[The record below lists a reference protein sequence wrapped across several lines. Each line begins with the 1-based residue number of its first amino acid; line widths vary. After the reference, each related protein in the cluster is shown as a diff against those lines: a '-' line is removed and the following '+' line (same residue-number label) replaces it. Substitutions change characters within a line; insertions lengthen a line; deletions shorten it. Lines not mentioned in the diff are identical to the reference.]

1 MLLWWLLIEES
12 MMKVKFIA
20 SVDKN
25 FAVGNDGKLLFRIR
39 EDMKLF
45 REMTMGNI
53 VIMGRKTYEEIGKPL
68 EGRLNVVLSRED
80 ISIEGVHVFK
90 SMEMLKAFCESSE
103 NRQKDVFVIGG
114 AEMWELFRRY
124 VSQIHL
130 TKVPDDCHEYDTVF
144 PYDLLTAFT
153 LVHRNQ
159 IGFYEKNYQPI
170 VHEVYDRLGD
180 VVVMNR
186 KSEELLVARFV
197 DVLEYVGKNPPAI
210 LGDDTVKIVANDR
223 IAVRTDLRV
232 YELPLGTL
240 VSVDVVPSMFMNN
253 GLMIAGWD
261 IVDDDFIVYM
271 TLIGKKSLSLKRGD
285 IIADVNFYSRHPLM
299 YAP

>member
-1 MLLWWLLIEES
+1 
-12 MMKVKFIA
+12 MKVKFIA

-39 EDMKLF
+39 EDMNLF

-68 EGRLNVVLSRED
+68 EGRLNIVLSRDD

-114 AEMWELFRRY
+114 AEMWNLFRRY

>member
-1 MLLWWLLIEES
+1 MW
-12 MMKVKFIA
+12 VKFIA

-25 FAVGNDGKLLFRIR
+25 FAVGNDGKLLFIIR

-68 EGRLNVVLSRED
+68 EGRLNIVLSRED

-90 SMEMLKAFCESSE
+90 SIEMLKAFCGSSE

-114 AEMWELFRRY
+114 AEMWNLFRRY
-124 VSQIHL
+124 VTQIHL
-130 TKVPDDCHEYDTVF
+130 TKVPDDSPEYDTVF
-144 PYDLLTAFT
+144 PYDLLSAFT

-159 IGFYEKNYQPI
+159 IGFYEKNHQPI
-170 VHEVYDRLGD
+170 VHEIYDRQKD
-180 VVVMNR
+180 VMMMNR
-186 KSEELLVARFV
+186 KTEELLVVRFV
-197 DVLEYVGKNPPAI
+197 DVLEYVDGRTQDDSGCDVI
-210 LGDDTVKIVANDR
+210 LMPNDR
-223 IAVRTDLRV
+223 VAVKTDLRV

-240 VSVDVVPSMFMNN
+240 VSVNVVPSMFMDN
-253 GLMIAGWD
+253 GLMIARWD
-261 IVDDDFIVYM
+261 IVDDFFIIYM
-271 TLIGKKSLSLKRGD
+271 VVVGELNVTLKRGD

>member
-1 MLLWWLLIEES
+1 MR
-12 MMKVKFIA
+12 VKFIA

-68 EGRLNVVLSRED
+68 EGRLNIVLSRED
-80 ISIEGVHVFK
+80 ISIEGVHVFT
-90 SMEMLKAFCESSE
+90 SMEMLKAFCESST

-114 AEMWELFRRY
+114 AEMWNLFRRY

-130 TKVPDDCHEYDTVF
+130 TKVPDDSEEYDTVF
-144 PYDLLTAFT
+144 PYDLLNAFT

-170 VHEVYDRLGD
+170 VHEVYDRMGD

-197 DVLEYVGKNPPAI
+197 DVLEHVGGS
-210 LGDDTVKIVANDR
+210 GDDIKTYRENDMLLMTNDR
-223 IAVRTDLRV
+223 IAVKTDLRV

-240 VSVDVVPSMFMNN
+240 VSVNVVPSLFMDN

-261 IVDDDFIVYM
+261 IVDDDFIVYL
-271 TLIGKKSLSLKRGD
+271 TLTGKKPISLKRGD
-285 IIADVNFYSRHPLM
+285 IIADINFYSRHPLM

>member
-1 MLLWWLLIEES
+1 

-53 VIMGRKTYEEIGKPL
+53 VIMGRKTCEEIGKPL
-68 EGRLNVVLSRED
+68 EGRLNIVLSRDD

-114 AEMWELFRRY
+114 AEMWNLFRRY

-144 PYDLLTAFT
+144 PYGLLTAFT

-159 IGFYEKNYQPI
+159 IGFYEKNSQPI

-223 IAVRTDLRV
+223 IAVKTDLRV

>member
-1 MLLWWLLIEES
+1 

-25 FAVGNDGKLLFRIR
+25 FAVGNDDKLLFRIR

-68 EGRLNVVLSRED
+68 EGRLNIVLSRDD

-103 NRQKDVFVIGG
+103 NCQKDVFVIGG
-114 AEMWELFRRY
+114 AEMWNLFRRY

-144 PYDLLTAFT
+144 PYDLLNAFT

>member
-1 MLLWWLLIEES
+1 
-12 MMKVKFIA
+12 MKVKFMA

-45 REMTMGNI
+45 REMTIGNI

-68 EGRLNVVLSRED
+68 EGRLNIVLSRED

-103 NRQKDVFVIGG
+103 NRQKDAFVIGG
-114 AEMWELFRRY
+114 AEMWNLFRRY

-130 TKVPDDCHEYDTVF
+130 TKVPDDSDEYDTVF
-144 PYDLLTAFT
+144 PYDLLNAFT

-159 IGFYEKNYQPI
+159 IGFYEKNCQPI
-170 VHEVYDRLGD
+170 VHEVYDRQQD

-197 DVLEYVGKNPPAI
+197 GVLEYVDGRTPDDSECDVI
-210 LGDDTVKIVANDR
+210 LMPNDR
-223 IAVRTDLRV
+223 VAVKTDLRV

-253 GLMIAGWD
+253 GLMVGGWD
-261 IVDDDFIVYM
+261 IVDDFFIIYM
-271 TLIGKKSLSLKRGD
+271 VVVGELAVTLKRGD
-285 IIADVNFYSRHPLM
+285 IIADINFYSRHSLM

>member
-1 MLLWWLLIEES
+1 MR
-12 MMKVKFIA
+12 VKFIA

-68 EGRLNVVLSRED
+68 EGRLNIVLSRED
-80 ISIEGVHVFK
+80 ISIECVHVFK

-114 AEMWELFRRY
+114 AEMWNLFRRY

-130 TKVPDDCHEYDTVF
+130 TKVPDDSEEYDTVF
-144 PYDLLTAFT
+144 PYDLLNAFT

-170 VHEVYDRLGD
+170 VHEVYDRMED

-186 KSEELLVARFV
+186 KTEELLVARFV
-197 DVLEYVGKNPPAI
+197 DVLEYVGKNPPAYSK
-210 LGDDTVKIVANDR
+210 DDTVKIVVNDR
-223 IAVRTDLRV
+223 IAVKTDLRV

-285 IIADVNFYSRHPLM
+285 IIADVNFYSRHHLM

>member
-1 MLLWWLLIEES
+1 
-12 MMKVKFIA
+12 MKVKFIA

-68 EGRLNVVLSRED
+68 EGRLNIVLSRDD

-114 AEMWELFRRY
+114 AEMWNLFRRY

-159 IGFYEKNYQPI
+159 IGFYGKNYQPI

>member
-1 MLLWWLLIEES
+1 
-12 MMKVKFIA
+12 MKVKFIA

-68 EGRLNVVLSRED
+68 EGRLNIVLSRED
-80 ISIEGVHVFK
+80 ISIEGVHVFT
-90 SMEMLKAFCESSE
+90 SMEMLKAFCESST

-114 AEMWELFRRY
+114 AEMWNLFRRY

-144 PYDLLTAFT
+144 PYDLLNAFT

-170 VHEVYDRLGD
+170 VHEVYDRMGD

-186 KSEELLVARFV
+186 KTEELLVARFV
-197 DVLEYVGKNPPAI
+197 DVLEYVDGRTPDDSGCDVI
-210 LGDDTVKIVANDR
+210 LMPNDR
-223 IAVRTDLRV
+223 VAVKTDLRV

-240 VSVDVVPSMFMNN
+240 VSVNALPSMFMNN
-253 GLMIAGWD
+253 GLMVGGWD
-261 IVDDDFIVYM
+261 IVDDFFIIYM
-271 TLIGKKSLSLKRGD
+271 MVVGELAVTLKRGD

>member
-1 MLLWWLLIEES
+1 MR
-12 MMKVKFIA
+12 VKFIA

-53 VIMGRKTYEEIGKPL
+53 VIMGRKTYEDIGKPL
-68 EGRLNVVLSRED
+68 EGRLNIVLSRED

-90 SMEMLKAFCESSE
+90 SMEMLKAFCESST

-114 AEMWELFRRY
+114 AEMWNLFRRY

-130 TKVPDDCHEYDTVF
+130 TKVPDDSPEYDTVF
-144 PYDLLTAFT
+144 PHDLLNAFT

-170 VHEVYDRLGD
+170 VHEVYDRQQD

-210 LGDDTVKIVANDR
+210 LGDDTMKILMNDR
-223 IAVRTDLRV
+223 IAVKTDLRV
-232 YELPLGTL
+232 YELPLCTL

-285 IIADVNFYSRHPLM
+285 IIADVNFYSRHPMM

>member
-1 MLLWWLLIEES
+1 MR
-12 MMKVKFIA
+12 VKFIA

-39 EDMKLF
+39 EDIKLF
-45 REMTMGNI
+45 REMTMGDI

-68 EGRLNVVLSRED
+68 EGRLNIVLSRDD

-90 SMEMLKAFCESSE
+90 SMEMLKAFCETSS

-114 AEMWELFRRY
+114 AEMWNLFRRY

-130 TKVPDDCHEYDTVF
+130 TKVPDDSEEYDTVF
-144 PYDLLTAFT
+144 PYDLLNTFT

-170 VHEVYDRLGD
+170 VHEVYDRLED

-197 DVLEYVGKNPPAI
+197 DVLEYVDGRTPDDSECDVI
-210 LGDDTVKIVANDR
+210 LMPNDR
-223 IAVRTDLRV
+223 VAVKTDLRV

-240 VSVDVVPSMFMNN
+240 VSVNALPSMFMNN
-253 GLMIAGWD
+253 GFMVGGWD
-261 IVDDDFIVYM
+261 IVDDFLIIYM
-271 TLIGKKSLSLKRGD
+271 VVVGELAVTLKRGD

>member
-1 MLLWWLLIEES
+1 
-12 MMKVKFIA
+12 MKVKFIA

-25 FAVGNDGKLLFRIR
+25 YAVGNGGKLLFRIR

-68 EGRLNVVLSRED
+68 EGRLNIVLSRED

-90 SMEMLKAFCESSE
+90 SVEMLKAFCESFT
-103 NRQKDVFVIGG
+103 NRHKDVFVIGG
-114 AEMWELFRRY
+114 AEMWNLFRRY

-130 TKVPDDCHEYDTVF
+130 TKVPDDSPEYDTVF
-144 PYDLLTAFT
+144 PYDLLSAFT

-170 VHEVYDRLGD
+170 VHEVYDRQHD

-197 DVLEYVGKNPPAI
+197 DVLEYVGDRIPEINKTDSMTI
-210 LGDDTVKIVANDR
+210 MANER

-240 VSVDVVPSMFMNN
+240 VSVNVVPSMFMDN
-253 GLMIAGWD
+253 GLIVAGWD
-261 IVDDDFIVYM
+261 VIDDDFIVYM
-271 TLIGKKSLSLKRGD
+271 TTTGKQPVSLKRGD
-285 IIADVNFYSRHPLM
+285 IIADINFYSRHPLM

>member
-45 REMTMGNI
+45 CEMTMGNI

-68 EGRLNVVLSRED
+68 EGRLNIVLSRDD

-114 AEMWELFRRY
+114 AEMWNLFRRY

>member
-1 MLLWWLLIEES
+1 MKTVPTFKEES
-12 MMKVKFIA
+12 IMKVKFIA

-68 EGRLNVVLSRED
+68 EGRLNIVLSRDD

-114 AEMWELFRRY
+114 AEMWNLFRRY

-159 IGFYEKNYQPI
+159 IGFYGKNYQPI

>member
-1 MLLWWLLIEES
+1 
-12 MMKVKFIA
+12 MKVKFIA

-68 EGRLNVVLSRED
+68 EGRLNIVLSRED
-80 ISIEGVHVFK
+80 TSIEGVHVFK
-90 SMEMLKAFCESSE
+90 SMEMLKAFCESST

-114 AEMWELFRRY
+114 AEMWNLFRRY

-210 LGDDTVKIVANDR
+210 LGDDTAKIVANDR
-223 IAVRTDLRV
+223 IAVKTDLRV

-240 VSVDVVPSMFMNN
+240 VSVYVVPSMFMNN

-271 TLIGKKSLSLKRGD
+271 TLIGKKSISLKRGD
-285 IIADVNFYSRHPLM
+285 IIADVNFYSRHPLI

>member
-1 MLLWWLLIEES
+1 MR
-12 MMKVKFIA
+12 VKFIA

-53 VIMGRKTYEEIGKPL
+53 VIMGRKTFEEIGKPL
-68 EGRLNVVLSRED
+68 EGRLNIVLSRDD

-90 SMEMLKAFCESSE
+90 SMEMLKAFCESST

-114 AEMWELFRRY
+114 AEMWNLFRRY

-144 PYDLLTAFT
+144 PYDLLNAFT

-170 VHEVYDRLGD
+170 VHEVYDRQQD

-186 KSEELLVARFV
+186 KTEELLVARFV
-197 DVLEYVGKNPPAI
+197 DVLEYVGKNPSVI
-210 LGDDTVKIVANDR
+210 IGDDTVKILMNDR
-223 IAVRTDLRV
+223 IAVKTDLRV

-261 IVDDDFIVYM
+261 IVDDDFIIYM

-285 IIADVNFYSRHPLM
+285 IIADVNFYSRHPLI